1 MAKRT
6 RSDEIAETDRIEG
19 FAHPR
24 ETTRLVG
31 HDWALARVAR
41 SIRTG
46 RPPQAWLISG
56 PPGVGKATLAY
67 RMARYVLAF
76 GATEKGP
83 ADLSVPERDS
93 AAVQLAAAS
102 HPGLL
107 VLKRGLNP
115 DTGRLMNV
123 ISVAVVRSLAGFFGM
138 TSVSGGW
145 RVAIVDTADDMNDSA
160 ANALLKMLEE
170 PPAKAML
177 ILLSNVPGRLL
188 PTIRSRCQKVAL
200 RPLETALV
208 EAELARLLP
217 DAAAKERA
225 ALARLSGGSI
235 GLAAQLSGGDG
246 VMLANEADRLLGSV
260 AKLDVAAFLSL
271 ADKVARVTDGLDS
284 FGLFLNQALGE
295 RIRARALTDNS
306 RLDRWVDCLAALE
319 ESFLRSQTLYL
330 EPRQTVLSAARMLAA
345 TSRRAGAL

>member
-6 RSDEIAETDRIEG
+6 RSEEIVETDRIEG

-24 ETTRLVG
+24 KTARLVG
-31 HDWALARVAR
+31 HAWALSRISRA
-41 SIRTG
+41 IRRG

-67 RMARYVLAF
+67 HMARYVLAF
-76 GATEKGP
+76 GATERGP
-83 ADLSVPERDS
+83 ADLSVPERDPN
-93 AAVQLAAAS
+93 AVQMAAAS

-123 ISVAVVRSLAGFFGM
+123 LSVDVVRSLAGFFGM
-138 TSVSGGW
+138 TSASGGW
-145 RVAIVDTADDMNDSA
+145 RIAIVDTADDMNDNA

-170 PPAKAML
+170 PPARAML

-200 RPLETALV
+200 RPLDTALV
-208 EAELARLLP
+208 ETELARLLP
-217 DAAAKERA
+217 DISPKERA

-246 VMLANEADRLLGSV
+246 VMLANEADGLLSW
-260 AKLDVAAFLSL
+260 LSRPDVSGILSL
-271 ADKVARVTDGLDS
+271 ADKVARVTDGLNS
-284 FGLFLNQALGE
+284 FGMFLRQALVE
-295 RIRARALTDNS
+295 RIRAKAVADNS
-306 RLDRWVDCLAALE
+306 HLDRWVDCLNALE
-319 ESFLRSQTLYL
+319 ESFLRSETLYL
-330 EPRQTVLSAARMLAA
+330 EPRQTVLSAARTLAS

>member
-1 MAKRT
+1 MAKRA
-6 RSDEIAETDRIEG
+6 RSEEIAETDRIEG

-31 HDWALARVAR
+31 HELALARASRAIR
-41 SIRTG
+41 SG

-67 RMARYVLAF
+67 RMARYVLAYD
-76 GATEKGP
+76 ATERGP
-83 ADLSVPERDS
+83 ADLSVPERDPTS
-93 AAVQLAAAS
+93 VQIAAGS

-107 VLKRGLNP
+107 VLKRGPNP

-123 ISVAVVRSLAGFFGM
+123 LSVGVVRSLAGFFGM
-138 TSVSGGW
+138 TSATGGW
-145 RVAIVDTADDMNDSA
+145 RVAIVDTADDMNENA

-170 PPAKAML
+170 PPTSAML
-177 ILLSNVPGRLL
+177 ILLSNIPGRLL

-217 DAAAKERA
+217 DASPKERA
-225 ALARLSGGSI
+225 ALARLASGSI
-235 GLAAQLSGGDG
+235 GMAAQLSGGDG
-246 VMLANEADRLLGSV
+246 VTLADEADRLLGLV
-260 AKLDVAAFLSL
+260 ARPDVTAILSL

-284 FGLFLNQALGE
+284 FGLFLKQALVE
-295 RIRARALTDNS
+295 RIRAKALMDNS
-306 RLDRWVDCLAALE
+306 HLDRWVNCLNALE
-319 ESFLRSQTLYL
+319 ESFLRSETLYL
-330 EPRQTVLSAARMLAA
+330 EPRQTVLSNARMLAS